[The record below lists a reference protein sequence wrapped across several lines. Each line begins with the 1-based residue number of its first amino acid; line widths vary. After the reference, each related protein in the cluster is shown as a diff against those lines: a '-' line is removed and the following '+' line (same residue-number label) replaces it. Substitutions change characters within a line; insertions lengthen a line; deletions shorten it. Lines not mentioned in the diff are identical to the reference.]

1 MFVQYPKM
9 MRNNTSNHTVII
21 GAGFAGLSAAITLAD
36 KGYRVTVVE
45 KNNEVGGRA
54 RVFKKDGFTFDMGP
68 SWYWMPEVMEKFF
81 SQFGKSTS
89 DYFEL
94 KRLDPSY
101 QVIYGKDDVL
111 SVPANY
117 QALKDAFE
125 EIEPGSAVQL
135 DKFLAEAAYKYEVGI
150 NEFVHKPGL
159 SILEFMD
166 LKVMKAA
173 SKLDLLQSF
182 AKHVRRFFKSPKLL
196 QLLEFPVLFLGAVP
210 KNIPALYS
218 MMNYADIKLGTW
230 YPMGGFGKLAEA
242 MHLLALEKGVEFK
255 TGTVVKSIEVLG
267 KTATKLITSGGD
279 IEADLVIGAGDYH
292 HIDQHLLPK
301 SLRNYSES
309 YWDKRV
315 MAPSCLL
322 YYVGVNKKLPKLQ
335 HHNLFFET
343 DFDTHAQAIYETQE
357 WPENPL
363 YYVCCPSKTDAS
375 VAPSGMENLFMLIPV
390 APGLKDTE
398 EIRARYFDELV
409 HRLEDFCGETF
420 KDNIVSKTTYAYT
433 DFVKDYNA
441 FKGNAYGLANTLG
454 QTAVLK
460 PSIKNKKVDNLYY
473 TGQLTVPG
481 PGVPPAIIS
490 GQVVANYIV
499 KHQK

>member
-1 MFVQYPKM
+1 MFVVYLEM
-9 MRNNTSNHTVII
+9 MHKTSPHIVII

-36 KGYRVTVVE
+36 KGHQVTVVE
-45 KNNEVGGRA
+45 KNAEVGGRA
-54 RVFKKDGFTFDMGP
+54 RVFQKDGFTFDMGP

-81 SQFGKSTS
+81 NQFGKSTS
-89 DYFEL
+89 DYFHL

-101 QVIYGKDDVL
+101 QVIYGKDNVL
-111 SVPANY
+111 SVPADY

-125 EIEPGSAVQL
+125 EIEAGSSIQL
-135 DKFLAEAAYKYEVGI
+135 DKFLAEAQYKYEVGI

-159 SILEFMD
+159 SVLEFMD

-182 AKHVRRFFKSPKLL
+182 SKHVRRYFKSPKLL

-242 MHLLALEKGVEFK
+242 MHQLAIEKGVEFR
-255 TGTVVKSIEVLG
+255 TGIEVKSIEVQNS
-267 KTATKLITSGGD
+267 KAKKVITSDGE
-279 IEADLVIGAGDYH
+279 INADFVIGAGDYH

-301 SLRNYSES
+301 ALSNYSES
-309 YWDKRV
+309 YWEKRV

-322 YYVGVNKKLPKLQ
+322 YYIGVNKKLPKLQ

-343 DFDTHAQAIYETQE
+343 DFDTHAKAIYETQE

-375 VAPSGMENLFMLIPV
+375 VAPEGMENLFMLIPV

-398 EIRARYFDELV
+398 EIKAKYFNEIVD
-409 HRLEDFCGETF
+409 RLEDFCGEKF
-420 KDNIVSKTTYAYT
+420 KENIVSKTTYAYS

-454 QTAVLK
+454 QTAILK

-490 GQVVANYIV
+490 GQVVANYII

>member
-1 MFVQYPKM
+1 MVKTPP
-9 MRNNTSNHTVII
+9 HVVVI
-21 GAGFAGLSAAITLAD
+21 GAGFAGLSAAITLAH
-36 KGYRVTVVE
+36 KGYKVTVVE
-45 KNNEVGGRA
+45 KNKEVGGRA
-54 RVFKKDGFTFDMGP
+54 RFFEKDGFSFDMGP

-81 SQFGKSTS
+81 NQFGKSTL

-101 QVIYGKDDVL
+101 QVIYGKEDVL
-111 SVPANY
+111 SVPASY
-117 QALKDAFE
+117 EALKDAFE
-125 EIEPGSAVQL
+125 EIEPGSGVQL
-135 DKFLAEAAYKYEVGI
+135 DQFLAEAEYKYEVGI

-166 LKVMKAA
+166 VKVMKAA

-182 AKHVRRFFKSPKLL
+182 AKHVRRYFKSPKLL

-242 MHLLALEKGVEFK
+242 MHLLAVENGVEFK
-255 TGTVVKSIEVLG
+255 TGIAVTSIEVLDR
-267 KTATKLITSGGD
+267 KVKKVITANEEIA
-279 IEADLVIGAGDYH
+279 ADLVIGAGDYH
-292 HIDQHLLPK
+292 HIDRQLLPK
-301 SLRNYSES
+301 SLSNYSES
-309 YWDKRV
+309 YWEKRV

-343 DFDTHAQAIYETQE
+343 DFEKHAQAIYETHE

-363 YYVCCPSKTDAS
+363 YYVCCPSKTDPS
-375 VAPSGMENLFMLIPV
+375 VAPEGMENLFMLIPV
-390 APGLKDTE
+390 APGLQDTE
-398 EIRARYFDELV
+398 EIRARYFEELLD
-409 HRLEDFCGETF
+409 RLEDFCGEKF
-420 KDNIVSKTTYAYT
+420 RENIVTKTTYAYT

-441 FKGNAYGLANTLG
+441 FKGNAYGLANTLK
-454 QTAVLK
+454 QTAILK
-460 PSIKNKKVDNLYY
+460 PSIKSKKIKNLYY

-499 KHQK
+499 KQQK

>member
-1 MFVQYPKM
+1 M
-9 MRNNTSNHTVII
+9 MMLKNPPHVIVI

-36 KGYRVTVVE
+36 KGYKVTIVE
-45 KNNEVGGRA
+45 KNKEVGGRA
-54 RVFKKDGFTFDMGP
+54 RVFEKDGFTFDMGP
-68 SWYWMPEVMEKFF
+68 SWYWMPDVMEGFF
-81 SQFGKSTS
+81 NQFGKSIS

-117 QALKDAFE
+117 EALKHAFE
-125 EIEPGSAVQL
+125 EIEPGSGMQL
-135 DKFLAEAAYKYEVGI
+135 DKFLAEAEYKYKVGI

-166 LKVMKAA
+166 VKVMKAA

-182 AKHVRRFFKSPKLL
+182 SKHVRRYFKSSKLL

-242 MHLLALEKGVEFK
+242 MYLLALEKGVEFK
-255 TGTVVKSIEVLG
+255 TETTVTSIEVSDHRV
-267 KTATKLITSGGD
+267 KKVITSNA
-279 IEADLVIGAGDYH
+279 EMPADMVVGAGDYH
-292 HIDQHLLPK
+292 HIEQELLPK
-301 SLRNYSES
+301 SSRNYTES
-309 YWDKRV
+309 YWEKRV

-343 DFDTHAQAIYETQE
+343 DFEKHAEAIYETLE

-363 YYVCCPSKTDAS
+363 YYVCCPSKTDPS
-375 VAPSGMENLFMLIPV
+375 VAPEGMENLFMLIPV

-398 EIRARYFDELV
+398 EIRARYFEELV
-409 HRLEDFCGETF
+409 DRLEDFCGEKF
-420 KDNIVSKTTYAYT
+420 RENIITKTTYAYT

-441 FKGNAYGLANTLG
+441 FKGNAYGLANTLK
-454 QTAVLK
+454 QTAILK
-460 PSIKNKKVDNLYY
+460 PSIKSKKISNLYY

-490 GQVVANYIV
+490 GQIVANYIV

>member
-1 MFVQYPKM
+1 MFVVYLEM
-9 MRNNTSNHTVII
+9 MHKTSPHIVII

-36 KGYRVTVVE
+36 KGHQVTVVE
-45 KNNEVGGRA
+45 KNAEVGGRA
-54 RVFKKDGFTFDMGP
+54 RVFQKDGFTFDMGP

-81 SQFGKSTS
+81 NQFGKSTS
-89 DYFEL
+89 DYFHL

-101 QVIYGKDDVL
+101 QVIYGKDNVL
-111 SVPANY
+111 SVPADY

-125 EIEPGSAVQL
+125 EIEAGSSIQL
-135 DKFLAEAAYKYEVGI
+135 DKFLAEAQYKYEVGI
-150 NEFVHKPGL
+150 NEFVNKPGL
-159 SILEFMD
+159 SVLEFMD

-182 AKHVRRFFKSPKLL
+182 SKHVRRYFKSPKLL

-242 MHLLALEKGVEFK
+242 MRQLAIEKGVEFR
-255 TGTVVKSIEVLG
+255 TGTEVKSIEVQNS
-267 KTATKLITSGGD
+267 KAKKVITSDGE
-279 IEADLVIGAGDYH
+279 INADFVIGAGDYH

-301 SLRNYSES
+301 ALSNYSES
-309 YWDKRV
+309 YWEKRV

-322 YYVGVNKKLPKLQ
+322 YYIGVNKKLPKLQ

-343 DFDTHAQAIYETQE
+343 DFDTHAKAIYETQE

-375 VAPSGMENLFMLIPV
+375 VAPEGMENLFMLIPV

-398 EIRARYFDELV
+398 EIKAKYFNEIVD
-409 HRLEDFCGETF
+409 RLEDFCGEKF
-420 KDNIVSKTTYAYT
+420 KENIVSKTTYAYS

-454 QTAVLK
+454 QTAILK

-490 GQVVANYIV
+490 GQVVANYII

>member
-1 MFVQYPKM
+1 MFVVYLEM
-9 MRNNTSNHTVII
+9 MHKTSPHIVII

-36 KGYRVTVVE
+36 KGHQVTVVE
-45 KNNEVGGRA
+45 KNAEVGGRA
-54 RVFKKDGFTFDMGP
+54 RVFQKDGFTFDMGP

-81 SQFGKSTS
+81 NQFGRSTS
-89 DYFEL
+89 DYFDL

-101 QVIYGKDDVL
+101 QVIYGKDNVL
-111 SVPANY
+111 SVPADY

-125 EIEPGSAVQL
+125 EIEAGSSIQL
-135 DKFLAEAAYKYEVGI
+135 DKFLAEAQYKYEVGI

-159 SILEFMD
+159 SVLEFMD

-182 AKHVRRFFKSPKLL
+182 SKHVRRYFKSPKLL

-242 MHLLALEKGVEFK
+242 MHQLAIEKGVEFR
-255 TGTVVKSIEVLG
+255 TGTEVKSIEVQNS
-267 KTATKLITSGGD
+267 KAKKVITSDGE
-279 IEADLVIGAGDYH
+279 INADFVIGAGDYH

-301 SLRNYSES
+301 ALSNYSES
-309 YWDKRV
+309 YWEKRV

-322 YYVGVNKKLPKLQ
+322 YYIGVNKKLPKLQ

-343 DFDTHAQAIYETQE
+343 DFDTHAKAIYETQE

-375 VAPSGMENLFMLIPV
+375 VAPECMENLFMLIPV

-398 EIRARYFDELV
+398 EIKAKYFNEIVD
-409 HRLEDFCGETF
+409 RLEDFCGEKF
-420 KDNIVSKTTYAYT
+420 KENIVSKTTYAYS

-454 QTAVLK
+454 QTAILK

-490 GQVVANYIV
+490 GQVVANYII

>member
-1 MFVQYPKM
+1 MFVVQLEM
-9 MRNNTSNHTVII
+9 MRKTSPHTVII

-36 KGYRVTVVE
+36 QGYRVTVVE
-45 KNNEVGGRA
+45 KNKEIGGRA
-54 RVFKKDGFTFDMGP
+54 RVFQKDGFTFDMGP

-81 SQFGKSTS
+81 NQFGKSTS

-111 SVPANY
+111 SVPADY
-117 QALKDAFE
+117 QALRNAFE
-125 EIEPGSAVQL
+125 EIEEGSSVQL
-135 DKFLAEAAYKYEVGI
+135 NKFLAEAAYKYEVGI

-159 SILEFMD
+159 SVLEFMD
-166 LKVMKAA
+166 VKVMKAA

-182 AKHVRRFFKSPKLL
+182 AKHVRRYFKSPKLL

-210 KNIPALYS
+210 KKIPALYS

-242 MHLLALEKGVEFK
+242 MHLLAVEKGVEFK
-255 TGTVVKSIEVLG
+255 TGTAVQSIEVLG
-267 KTATKLITSGGD
+267 SKAKKVITNEGE

-292 HIDQHLLPK
+292 HIDQQLLPK

-322 YYVGVNKKLPKLQ
+322 YYIGVSKKLPKLQ

-343 DFDTHAQAIYETQE
+343 DFDTHAKAIYETQE

-375 VAPSGMENLFMLIPV
+375 VAPVGMENLFMLIPV
-390 APGLKDTE
+390 APGLQDTE
-398 EIRARYFDELV
+398 EIRSKYFEEIV
-409 HRLEDFCGETF
+409 QRLEGFCGEKF
-420 KDNIVSKTTYAYT
+420 KENIVSKTTYAYS

-454 QTAVLK
+454 QTAILK
-460 PSIKNKKVDNLYY
+460 PSIRNKKINNLYY

-490 GQVVANYIV
+490 GQVVANYILQ
-499 KHQK
+499 HQK

>member
-1 MFVQYPKM
+1 MFVVHPKM
-9 MRNNTSNHTVII
+9 NQETSPNTVII

-36 KGYRVTVVE
+36 SGHSVTVVE
-45 KNNEVGGRA
+45 KNTEIGGRA

-81 SQFGKSTS
+81 NQFGKSTS

-101 QVIYGKDDVL
+101 QVIYGKDDLL
-111 SVPANY
+111 SVPADY
-117 QALKDAFE
+117 QSLKQAFE
-125 EIEPGSAVQL
+125 EIEEGSSIQL
-135 DKFLAEAAYKYEVGI
+135 DKFLAEAQYKYDVGI

-159 SILEFMD
+159 SIFEFMD
-166 LKVMKAA
+166 LKVLKAA

-182 AKHVRRFFKSPKLL
+182 AKHVRRYFKSPKLL

-242 MHLLALEKGVEFK
+242 MYLLAVEKGVEFK
-255 TGTVVKSIEVLG
+255 TGTVVKSIEVLDG
-267 KTATKLITSGGD
+267 KAKKVITENGEIDAD
-279 IEADLVIGAGDYH
+279 IVIGAGDYH

-322 YYVGVNKKLPKLQ
+322 YYIGVNKKLPKLQ

-343 DFDTHAQAIYETQE
+343 DFDTHAKAIYETQE

-363 YYVCCPSKTDAS
+363 YYVCCPSKTDES
-375 VAPSGMENLFMLIPV
+375 VAPEGMENLFMLIPV
-390 APGLKDTE
+390 APGLQDTE
-398 EIRARYFDELV
+398 EIRAKYFDELV
-409 HRLEDFCGETF
+409 ERLEGFCGEKF
-420 KDNIVSKTTYAYT
+420 KENIVSKTTYAYS

-460 PSIKNKKVDNLYY
+460 PSIKNKKVKNLYY

-499 KHQK
+499 KHQN

>member
-1 MFVQYPKM
+1 MFVVHPKM
-9 MRNNTSNHTVII
+9 MRKTSPHTVVI

-36 KGYRVTVVE
+36 NGHRVTVIE
-45 KNNEVGGRA
+45 KNTEVGGRA

-81 SQFGKSTS
+81 NQFGKSTT

-111 SVPANY
+111 SVPADY
-117 QALKDAFE
+117 QALKNAFE
-125 EIEPGSAVQL
+125 EIEKGSSIQL
-135 DKFLAEAAYKYEVGI
+135 DQFLAEAAYKYDVGI
-150 NEFVHKPGL
+150 NEFVHKSGL
-159 SILEFMD
+159 SIFEFMD
-166 LKVMKAA
+166 IKVMKAA

-182 AKHVRRFFKSPKLL
+182 AKHVRRYFKSPKLL

-255 TGTVVKSIEVLG
+255 TSTTVNSIEVLDREA
-267 KTATKLITSGGD
+267 KKVITASSE
-279 IEADLVIGAGDYH
+279 IEADYVVGAGDYH
-292 HIDQHLLPK
+292 HIEQHLLPK
-301 SLRNYSES
+301 AFRNYSEN

-322 YYVGVNKKLPKLQ
+322 YYVGLNKKLPKLQ

-343 DFDTHAQAIYETQE
+343 DFDTHAKAIYETQE
-357 WPENPL
+357 WPKNPL
-363 YYVCCPSKTDAS
+363 YYVCCPSKTDAA
-375 VAPSGMENLFMLIPV
+375 VAPEGMENLFMLIPV
-390 APGLKDTE
+390 APGLQDTE
-398 EIRARYFDELV
+398 EIRTKYFDEIV
-409 HRLEDFCGETF
+409 ERLEGFCGEKF
-420 KDNIVSKTTYAYT
+420 KENIVSKTTYAYT

-460 PSIKNKKVDNLYY
+460 PSIKNKKVKNLYY

-490 GQVVANYIV
+490 GQVVANYILQ
-499 KHQK
+499 HQK

>member
-1 MFVQYPKM
+1 MVKNPP
-9 MRNNTSNHTVII
+9 HVVVI

-36 KGYRVTVVE
+36 KGYKVTVVE
-45 KNNEVGGRA
+45 KNQEVGGRA
-54 RVFKKDGFTFDMGP
+54 RVFEKDGFSFDMGP
-68 SWYWMPEVMEKFF
+68 SWYWMPDVMEKFF
-81 SQFGKSTS
+81 NQFGKSVS
-89 DYFEL
+89 EYFEL

-117 QALKDAFE
+117 EALRNAFE
-125 EIEPGSAVQL
+125 TIELGSGAQL
-135 DKFLAEAAYKYEVGI
+135 DRFLAEAEYKYKVGI
-150 NEFVHKPGL
+150 NEFVHKPSL
-159 SILEFMD
+159 SLFEFMD
-166 LKVMKAA
+166 VKVMKAA
-173 SKLDLLQSF
+173 SKMDLLQSF
-182 AKHVRRFFKSPKLL
+182 AKHVRRYFKSPKLL

-230 YPMGGFGKLAEA
+230 YPMGGFGKLAQA
-242 MHLLALEKGVEFK
+242 MHLLALEKGVDFK
-255 TGTVVKSIEVLG
+255 TGTAVTAIEVFDR
-267 KTATKLITSGGD
+267 KVKKVITADTEIA
-279 IEADLVIGAGDYH
+279 ADMVIGAGDYH
-292 HIDQHLLPK
+292 HIDQQLLPK
-301 SLRNYSES
+301 TLSNYTES

-343 DFDTHAQAIYETQE
+343 DFEKHAQAIYETLE

-363 YYVCCPSKTDAS
+363 YYVCCPSKTDPS
-375 VAPSGMENLFMLIPV
+375 VAPKGMENLFMLIPV
-390 APGLKDTE
+390 APGLTDTE
-398 EIRARYFDELV
+398 EIRTKYFEELV
-409 HRLEDFCGETF
+409 DRLEDFCGEKF
-420 KDNIVSKTTYAYT
+420 RENIVSKTTYAYT
-433 DFVKDYNA
+433 NFVNDYNA
-441 FKGNAYGLANTLG
+441 FKGNAYGLANTLA
-454 QTAVLK
+454 QTALLK
-460 PSIKNKKVDNLYY
+460 PSIKNKKIKNLYY

>member
-1 MFVQYPKM
+1 MHK
-9 MRNNTSNHTVII
+9 TSPHTVVI

-36 KGYRVTVVE
+36 KGHRVTVVE
-45 KNNEVGGRA
+45 KNAEVGGRA

-81 SQFGKSTS
+81 NQFGKSTA

-101 QVIYGKDDVL
+101 QVIYKDDVL
-111 SVPANY
+111 AVPADY
-117 QALKDAFE
+117 QALKKAFE
-125 EIEPGSAVQL
+125 EIEAGSSVQL
-135 DKFLAEAAYKYEVGI
+135 DKFLAEAEYKYEVGI

-159 SILEFMD
+159 SVLEFMD

-173 SKLDLLQSF
+173 SRLDLLQSF
-182 AKHVRRFFKSPKLL
+182 AKHVRRYFKSPKLL

-230 YPMGGFGKLAEA
+230 YPVGGFGKLAEA
-242 MHLLALEKGVEFK
+242 MHTLAVEKGVTFK
-255 TGTVVKSIEVLG
+255 TGAAVTSIEVLEG
-267 KTATKLITSGGD
+267 KAKKVITSDGE

-301 SLRNYSES
+301 SLGNYSEN
-309 YWDKRV
+309 YWEKRV

-322 YYVGVNKKLPKLQ
+322 YYIGVNKKLPKLQ

-343 DFDTHAQAIYETQE
+343 DFDTHAKAIYETKQ

-363 YYVCCPSKTDAS
+363 YYVCCPSKTDET
-375 VAPSGMENLFMLIPV
+375 VAPKGMENLFMLIPV
-390 APGLKDTE
+390 APGLQDTE
-398 EIRARYFDELV
+398 EIRSKYFDELV
-409 HRLEDFCGETF
+409 ERLEDFCGESF
-420 KDNIVSKTTYAYT
+420 KENIVSKTTYAYT

-441 FKGNAYGLANTLG
+441 FKGNAYGLANTLS

-460 PSIKNKKVDNLYY
+460 PSIRNKKVKNLYY

>member
-1 MFVQYPKM
+1 MYTPKM
-9 MRNNTSNHTVII
+9 IRKTSPHTVVI

-36 KGYRVTVVE
+36 KGHKVIVLE
-45 KNNEVGGRA
+45 KNSEVGGRA

-68 SWYWMPEVMEKFF
+68 SWYWMPEVIEKFF
-81 SQFGKSTS
+81 NEFGKSTT

-111 SVPANY
+111 SVPADY

-125 EIEPGSAVQL
+125 TIELGSSVQL
-135 DKFLAEAAYKYEVGI
+135 DQFLAEAAYKYDVGI

-159 SILEFMD
+159 SVLEFLD
-166 LKVMKAA
+166 VKVMKAA

-182 AKHVRRFFKSPKLL
+182 AKHVRRYFKSPKLL

-242 MHLLALEKGVEFK
+242 MHLLAIEKGVEFR
-255 TGTVVKSIEVLG
+255 TDIAVQSIEVLG
-267 KTATKLITSGGD
+267 SQAKKVITASSE
-279 IEADLVIGAGDYH
+279 IEADYVVGAGDYH
-292 HIDQHLLPK
+292 HIDQHLIPK
-301 SLRNYSES
+301 AFRNYSEN

-322 YYVGVNKKLPKLQ
+322 YYVGLNKKLPKLQ

-343 DFDTHAQAIYETQE
+343 DFDTHAKAIYETQE

-375 VAPSGMENLFMLIPV
+375 VSPDGMENLFMLIPV
-390 APGLKDTE
+390 APGLQDTE
-398 EIRARYFDELV
+398 EIRAKYFDEIV
-409 HRLEDFCGETF
+409 ERLEDFCGQKF
-420 KDNIVSKTTYAYT
+420 KENIISKTTYAYT

-460 PSIKNKKVDNLYY
+460 PSIKNKKIKNLYY

-490 GQVVANYIV
+490 GQVVANYILQ
-499 KHQK
+499 HQK

>member
-1 MFVQYPKM
+1 MSDSKSP
-9 MRNNTSNHTVII
+9 HTIVI
-21 GAGFAGLSAAITLAD
+21 GAGFAGLSAAITLAA
-36 KGYRVTVVE
+36 KGHCVTVIE
-45 KNNEVGGRA
+45 KNETVGGRA

-81 SQFGKSTS
+81 QQFGRSTS

-101 QVIYGKDDVL
+101 QVIFTKNDVL
-111 SVPANY
+111 QVPADYKKMQN
-117 QALKDAFE
+117 ALE
-125 EIEPGSAVQL
+125 EIESGSAAQL
-135 DKFLAEAAYKYEVGI
+135 DRFLAEAEYKYDVGI

-159 SILEFMD
+159 SILEFMH

-173 SKLDLLQSF
+173 ARLDLFQSF
-182 AKHVRRFFKSPKLL
+182 AAHIRRFFKSPKLL
-196 QLLEFPVLFLGAVP
+196 RLLEFPVLFLGAVP
-210 KNIPALYS
+210 KKIPALYS

-242 MHLLALEKGVEFK
+242 MHDLAVEKGVEFK
-255 TGTVVKSIEVLG
+255 LGTAVKSIEVLE
-267 KTATKLITSGGD
+267 KKATQVITEKGVFA
-279 IEADLVIGAGDYH
+279 ADLVIGAGDYH

-301 SLRNYSES
+301 SLSNYSEK
-309 YWDKRV
+309 YWEKRV

-322 YYVGVNKKLPKLQ
+322 YYVGVDKKLPRLT
-335 HHNLFFET
+335 HHNLFFES
-343 DFDTHAQAIYETQE
+343 DFEAHAAAIYEHPA

-375 VAPSGMENLFMLIPV
+375 VAPEGMENLFLLIPV

-398 EIRARYFDELV
+398 EIRERYFNELIG
-409 HRLEDFCGETF
+409 RLEDFCGEKF
-420 KDNIVSKTTYAYT
+420 AENIISKTTYAYA
-433 DFVKDYNA
+433 DFVNDYNA
-441 FKGNAYGLANTLG
+441 FKGNAYGLANTLK
-454 QTAVLK
+454 QTAILK
-460 PSIKNKKVDNLYY
+460 PSIRNKKIKNLYY

-490 GQVVANYIV
+490 GQLVANYIV

>member
-1 MFVQYPKM
+1 MVKTPP
-9 MRNNTSNHTVII
+9 HVVVI
-21 GAGFAGLSAAITLAD
+21 GAGFAGLSAAITLAH
-36 KGYRVTVVE
+36 KGYKVTVVE
-45 KNNEVGGRA
+45 KNKEVGGRA
-54 RVFKKDGFTFDMGP
+54 RFFEKDGFFFDMGP

-81 SQFGKSTS
+81 NQFGKSTS

-101 QVIYGKDDVL
+101 QVIYGKEDVL
-111 SVPANY
+111 SVPASY
-117 QALKDAFE
+117 EALKDAFE
-125 EIEPGSAVQL
+125 EIEPGSSVQL
-135 DKFLAEAAYKYEVGI
+135 DQFLAEAEYKYEVGI

-166 LKVMKAA
+166 VKVMRAA

-182 AKHVRRFFKSPKLL
+182 AKHVRRYFKSPKLL

-242 MHLLALEKGVEFK
+242 MHLLAVENGVAFK
-255 TGTVVKSIEVLG
+255 TGTAVTSIEVLDR
-267 KTATKLITSGGD
+267 KVKKVITANEE

-292 HIDQHLLPK
+292 HIDQQLLPK
-301 SLRNYSES
+301 SLSSYTES
-309 YWDKRV
+309 YWEKRV

-343 DFDTHAQAIYETQE
+343 DFEKHAQAIYETHE

-363 YYVCCPSKTDAS
+363 YYVCCPSKTDPS
-375 VAPSGMENLFMLIPV
+375 VAPEGMENLFMLIPV
-390 APGLKDTE
+390 APGLQDTE
-398 EIRARYFDELV
+398 EIRAKYFEELLD
-409 HRLEDFCGETF
+409 RLEDFCGEKF
-420 KDNIVSKTTYAYT
+420 RENIVTKTTYAYT

-441 FKGNAYGLANTLG
+441 FKGNAYGLANTLK
-454 QTAVLK
+454 QTAILK
-460 PSIKNKKVDNLYY
+460 PSIKSKKIKNLYY

-499 KHQK
+499 KKHK

>member
-1 MFVQYPKM
+1 MFVVHPKM
-9 MRNNTSNHTVII
+9 MHKTSPHAVII

-36 KGYRVTVVE
+36 KGHQVTVVE
-45 KNNEVGGRA
+45 KNTEIGGRA
-54 RVFKKDGFTFDMGP
+54 RVFRKDGFTFDMGP

-81 SQFGKSTS
+81 NQFGKSTA

-101 QVIYGKDDVL
+101 QVIYSQDDVL
-111 SVPANY
+111 AVPADY

-125 EIEPGSAVQL
+125 EIEGGSSVQL
-135 DKFLAEAAYKYEVGI
+135 DQFLAEAEYKYEVGI

-182 AKHVRRFFKSPKLL
+182 AKHVRRYFKSPKLL
-196 QLLEFPVLFLGAVP
+196 QLLEFPVLFLGAIP

-242 MHLLALEKGVEFK
+242 MYLLALEKGVEFK
-255 TGTVVKSIEVLG
+255 TGTEVKSIEVLDG
-267 KTATKLITSGGD
+267 KAKKVITANGE

-301 SLRNYSES
+301 ALRNYSEG

-315 MAPSCLL
+315 MAPSCLI
-322 YYVGVNKKLPKLQ
+322 YYIGVDKRLPRLQ

-343 DFDTHAQAIYETQE
+343 DFDTHAKAIYETQE

-363 YYVCCPSKTDAS
+363 YYVCCPSKTDGS
-375 VAPSGMENLFMLIPV
+375 VAPKGMENLFLLIPV
-390 APGLKDTE
+390 APGLQDTE
-398 EIRARYFDELV
+398 EIRTKYFDELV
-409 HRLEDFCGETF
+409 QRLEGFCGESF
-420 KDNIVSKTTYAYT
+420 KKNIISKTTYAYT

-460 PSIKNKKVDNLYY
+460 PSIKNKKVKNLYY

>member
-1 MFVQYPKM
+1 MFVNSKM
-9 MRNNTSNHTVII
+9 MVKTPPHVIVV

-36 KGYRVTVVE
+36 KGYKVTVVE
-45 KNNEVGGRA
+45 KNKQVGGRA
-54 RVFKKDGFTFDMGP
+54 RIFKKDGFLFDMGP
-68 SWYWMPEVMEKFF
+68 SWYWMPDVMEGFF
-81 SQFGKSTS
+81 TQFGKSIS

-101 QVIYGKDDVL
+101 QVVYGKDDVL
-111 SVPANY
+111 AVPANY
-117 QALKDAFE
+117 EALKKAFE
-125 EIEPGSAVQL
+125 EIEPGSGIQL
-135 DKFLAEAAYKYEVGI
+135 DRFLAEAEYKYEVGI

-159 SILEFMD
+159 SILEFID
-166 LKVMKAA
+166 FKVIKAA
-173 SKLDLLQSF
+173 SKLNLLQSF
-182 AKHVRRFFKSPKLL
+182 AKHVRHYFKSPKLL

-242 MHLLALEKGVEFK
+242 MHLLAIEKGVDFK
-255 TGTVVKSIEVLG
+255 METAVTSIEVLDNSVR
-267 KTATKLITSGGD
+267 KVITSESEIIVD
-279 IEADLVIGAGDYH
+279 MVVGAGDYH

-301 SLRNYSES
+301 SFRNYTEG
-309 YWDKRV
+309 YWNKRV

-322 YYVGVNKKLPKLQ
+322 YYIGVNKKLPRLQ

-343 DFDTHAQAIYETQE
+343 DFEKHAKAIYETSE

-375 VAPSGMENLFMLIPV
+375 VAPEGMENLFMLIPV

-398 EIRARYFDELV
+398 EIRAKYFDELID
-409 HRLEDFCGETF
+409 RLEDFCDEKF
-420 KDNIVSKTTYAYT
+420 RENIIVKTTYAYT
-433 DFVKDYNA
+433 NFVNDYNA
-441 FKGNAYGLANTLG
+441 FKGNAYGLANTLK
-454 QTAVLK
+454 QTAILK
-460 PSIKNKKVDNLYY
+460 PSIKSKKIKNLYY

-490 GQVVANYIV
+490 GQVVANYIINTH
-499 KHQK
+499 K

>member
-1 MFVQYPKM
+1 MQKNSP
-9 MRNNTSNHTVII
+9 HTVII
-21 GAGFAGLSAAITLAD
+21 GAGFAGLSAAITLAN
-36 KGYRVTVVE
+36 KGHRVTVVE
-45 KNNEVGGRA
+45 KNTKIGGRA
-54 RVFKKDGFTFDMGP
+54 RVFRKDGFTFDMGP

-81 SQFGKSTS
+81 QQFGKSTT

-101 QVIYGKDDVL
+101 QVIYGKNDVL
-111 SVPANY
+111 VMPANY

-125 EIEPGSAVQL
+125 EIEPGSAIQL
-135 DKFLAEAAYKYEVGI
+135 DKFLAEAEYKYEVGI

-166 LKVMKAA
+166 VKVMKAA

-182 AKHVRRFFKSPKLL
+182 AKHIRRYFKSPKLL
-196 QLLEFPVLFLGAVP
+196 QLLEFPVLFLGALP

-242 MHLLALEKGVEFK
+242 MYLLAKEKGVEFK
-255 TGTVVKSIEVLG
+255 IGTAVKSIEVLG
-267 KTATKLITSGGD
+267 NKAKKVITADGE
-279 IEADLVIGAGDYH
+279 IEADLIIGAGDYH

-301 SLRNYSES
+301 SFKNYSEN
-309 YWDKRV
+309 YWEKRT

-322 YYVGVNKKLPKLQ
+322 YYIGVDKKLPKLQ
-335 HHNLFFET
+335 HHNLFFES
-343 DFDTHAQAIYETQE
+343 DFEKHAKAIYETNE

-363 YYVCCPSKTDAS
+363 YYVCCPSKTDIS
-375 VAPSGMENLFMLIPV
+375 VAPEGMENLFMLIPV
-390 APGLKDTE
+390 APDLQDTE
-398 EIRARYFDELV
+398 EIRAKYFDELV
-409 HRLEDFCGETF
+409 NRLEDFCGENF
-420 KDNIVSKTTYAYT
+420 KENIVSKTTYAYT

-460 PSIKNKKVDNLYY
+460 PSIKNKKVKNLYY

-490 GQVVANYIV
+490 GQVVANYILQ
-499 KHQK
+499 HQK

>member
-1 MFVQYPKM
+1 MFVVYLEM
-9 MRNNTSNHTVII
+9 MHKTSPHIVII

-36 KGYRVTVVE
+36 KGHQVTVVE
-45 KNNEVGGRA
+45 KNAEVGGRA
-54 RVFKKDGFTFDMGP
+54 RVFQKDGFTFDMGP

-81 SQFGKSTS
+81 NQFGKSTS
-89 DYFEL
+89 DYFHL

-101 QVIYGKDDVL
+101 QVIYGKDNVL
-111 SVPANY
+111 SVPADY

-125 EIEPGSAVQL
+125 EIEAGSSIQL
-135 DKFLAEAAYKYEVGI
+135 DKFLAEAQYKYEVGI

-159 SILEFMD
+159 SVLEFMD

-182 AKHVRRFFKSPKLL
+182 SKHVRRYFKSPKLL

-242 MHLLALEKGVEFK
+242 MHQLAMEKGVEFR
-255 TGTVVKSIEVLG
+255 TGTEVKSIEVQNS
-267 KTATKLITSGGD
+267 KAKKVITSDGE
-279 IEADLVIGAGDYH
+279 INADFVIGAGDYH

-301 SLRNYSES
+301 ALSNYSES
-309 YWDKRV
+309 YWEKRV

-322 YYVGVNKKLPKLQ
+322 YYIGINKKLPKLQ

-343 DFDTHAQAIYETQE
+343 DFDTHAKAIYETQE

-375 VAPSGMENLFMLIPV
+375 VAPEGMENLFMLIPV

-398 EIRARYFDELV
+398 EIKAKYFNEIVDS
-409 HRLEDFCGETF
+409 LEDFCGEKF
-420 KDNIVSKTTYAYT
+420 KENIVSKTTYAYS

-454 QTAVLK
+454 QTAILK

-490 GQVVANYIV
+490 GQVVANYII

>member
-1 MFVQYPKM
+1 M
-9 MRNNTSNHTVII
+9 MQKTSPHTVII

-36 KGYRVTVVE
+36 RGYRVTVVE
-45 KNNEVGGRA
+45 KNKEIGGRA

-81 SQFGKSTS
+81 NEFGKSTA

-111 SVPANY
+111 AVPADY

-125 EIEPGSAVQL
+125 EIEEGSSIQL
-135 DKFLAEAAYKYEVGI
+135 DKFLSEAEYKYEVGI
-150 NEFVHKPGL
+150 NDFVHKPGL
-159 SILEFMD
+159 SVLEFMD
-166 LKVMKAA
+166 LKVIKAA

-182 AKHVRRFFKSPKLL
+182 AKHVRRYFKSPKLL

-230 YPMGGFGKLAEA
+230 YPVGGFGKLAEA

-255 TGTVVKSIEVLG
+255 TGTAVKSIEVLDG
-267 KTATKLITSGGD
+267 KAKKVITSND
-279 IEADLVIGAGDYH
+279 EIEADLVIGAGDYH
-292 HIDQHLLPK
+292 HIDQHLLPR
-301 SLRNYSES
+301 SLSNYSEK
-309 YWDKRV
+309 YWEKRV

-322 YYVGVNKKLPKLQ
+322 YYIGVDKKLAKLQ

-343 DFDTHAQAIYETQE
+343 DFDTHAKAIYETQQ

-363 YYVCCPSKTDAS
+363 YYVCCPSKTDAT
-375 VAPSGMENLFMLIPV
+375 VAPEGMENLFMLIPV
-390 APGLKDTE
+390 APGLHDTE
-398 EIRARYFDELV
+398 EIRAKYFDELV
-409 HRLEDFCGETF
+409 ERLEGFCGEKF

-460 PSIKNKKVDNLYY
+460 PSIKNKKVKNLYY

-499 KHQK
+499 KHQN

>member
-1 MFVQYPKM
+1 MFVLYPEM
-9 MRNNTSNHTVII
+9 MRKTSPHTVII

-36 KGYRVTVVE
+36 KGHQVTVVE
-45 KNNEVGGRA
+45 KNKEIGGRA

-68 SWYWMPEVMEKFF
+68 SWYWMPEVMEQFF
-81 SQFGKSTS
+81 NQFGKSTS
-89 DYFEL
+89 AYFEL
-94 KRLDPSY
+94 KRLEPSY
-101 QVIYGKDDVL
+101 QVIYAKDDVL

-117 QALKDAFE
+117 QSLKNAFE
-125 EIEPGSAVQL
+125 EIEKGSSIQL
-135 DKFLAEAAYKYEVGI
+135 DKFLAEAEYKYNVGI

-159 SILEFMD
+159 SIFEFME

-173 SKLDLLQSF
+173 ARLDLLQSF
-182 AKHVRRFFKSPKLL
+182 AKHVRRYFKSPKLL

-242 MHLLALEKGVEFK
+242 MYLLAVEKGVEFK
-255 TGTVVKSIEVLG
+255 TGTTVESIEISEYKARKV
-267 KTATKLITSGGD
+267 ITSGGD
-279 IEADLVIGAGDYH
+279 IEADFVIGAGDYH
-292 HIDQHLLPK
+292 HIDQHLLPMAF
-301 SLRNYSES
+301 RNYSEN

-322 YYVGVNKKLPKLQ
+322 YYIGVNKKMPKLQ

-343 DFDTHAQAIYETQE
+343 DFDTHAKAIYETQQ

-375 VAPSGMENLFMLIPV
+375 VAPEGMENLFLLIPV
-390 APGLKDTE
+390 APGLQDTE
-398 EIRARYFDELV
+398 EIRTKYFDEIV
-409 HRLEDFCGETF
+409 ERLEDFCGEAF
-420 KDNIVSKTTYAYT
+420 KENIVSKTTYAYT

-460 PSIKNKKVDNLYY
+460 PSIRNKKIKNLYY